1 MGIYISGVKGLPEQ
15 VQENKEKIATIEEEI
30 EGIDFDAI
38 HNLENQVA
46 ENTQDID
53 DLQQGQGV
61 QDTAINAVA
70 SKTSALNQ
78 SATTLTVDSNLDV
91 SGNIS
96 FTEDD
101 SGNIELNNETNG
113 GNRIVSKQD
122 SNNYISFD
130 SSNCLHIMSDG
141 GEYEFNEDEIKV
153 NGTPI
158 GGGKSIYNHNIYV
171 STTSNNNFLGSINF
185 YSDSNTPLTSRG
197 DLCAYCYNN
206 SVRVVAYG
214 QVLYNSVWYNCIGAI
229 FGGTNNLDFKIYD
242 GSSIKTES
250 WSLLAGVPLTD
261 SVREV

>member
-15 VQENKEKIATIEEEI
+15 VQENKEKIKTIEEEI

-78 SATTLTVDSNLDV
+78 SATTLTVDSNLSV
-91 SGNIS
+91 EGNIG
-96 FTEDD
+96 FNNDD

-113 GNRIVSKQD
+113 GNKIVSKQD

-130 SSNCLHIMSDG
+130 NSNCLHIMSDG
-141 GEYEFNEDEIKV
+141 GEYEFSEDEIKV

-158 GGGKSIYNHNIYV
+158 GGSTLYQHNITQDNSYFRLTYTIINDSPTAF
-171 STTSNNNFLGSINF
+171 STPSEVASYLYSKGYIDATKMLMASGVHPTGSVVMGVYSSGGFTIGGKAIKL
-185 YSDSNTPLTSRG
+185 SDS
-197 DLCAYCYNN
+197 
-206 SVRVVAYG
+206 SVDTMTNINADVSDFVVA
-214 QVLYNSVWYNCIGAI
+214 L
-229 FGGTNNLDFKIYD
+229 
-242 GSSIKTES
+242 
-250 WSLLAGVPLTD
+250 
-261 SVREV
+261 

>member
-15 VQENKEKIATIEEEI
+15 VQKNKEDIKDIQDEI

-78 SATTLTVDSNLDV
+78 SATTLTVDSNLMV
-91 SGNIS
+91 EGNIG
-96 FTEDD
+96 FNNDD

-113 GNRIVSKQD
+113 GNKIVSKQD
-122 SNNYISFD
+122 SNNYIDFD
-130 SSNCLHIMSDG
+130 SSNNVHIMSDG
-141 GEYEFNEDEIKV
+141 GEYEFSGDQILV

-158 GGGKSIYNHNIYV
+158 GG
-171 STTSNNNFLGSINF
+171 STLYLHTVKFWDTNCWASFIIIN
-185 YSDSNTPLTSRG
+185 
-197 DLCAYCYNN
+197 
-206 SVRVVAYG
+206 
-214 QVLYNSVWYNCIGAI
+214 
-229 FGGTNNLDFKIYD
+229 
-242 GSSIKTES
+242 GSSIPITTNA
-250 WSLLAGVPLTD
+250 LLSGYLYSKGFNDSYNLQWYPASGVNNQTFIVGVYALSNTASTIVYID
-261 SVREV
+261 SANNLQTKNVSTGYLYDIVVQIA